1 MTWRS
6 YCPLPTALF
15 PEKRSVGPRLPLAS
29 AETHITQG
37 GAHMMPD
44 SIFQMNARPASSV
57 NEWLDPTRNLDWIAA
72 AVHPD

>member
-1 MTWRS
+1 MPAAYGVISR
-6 YCPLPTALF
+6 
-15 PEKRSVGPRLPLAS
+15 EKVSWSASPVSVGRDPQ
-29 AETHITQG
+29 TQG

-44 SIFQMNARPASSV
+44 CDFQMNARPASSV